1 MADISTVTMPDG
13 SVKDIKDSISRSSVS
28 ELVDNGAKNLSRWNG
43 GTSTRAQ
50 PTMASQIPFTSD
62 GGEYVI
68 SYDTSL
74 TTGFIAVGFK
84 NSSGTATA
92 TVEIGNAYKVKTVT
106 IPASTA
112 YFNIYTVTYGD
123 YSSFMICTKAAWD
136 ISHAYQPYRE
146 DLAEL
151 TVDSDEDR
159 AALVELV
166 DNGAK
171 NIADMS
177 KSTFTS
183 TQKDGV
189 TVTLSGDNI
198 VSSGNSGTGTNN
210 FFNVYYKSMSDVL
223 IPSGTWVAALIGTGI
238 ENFRIEIYDS
248 TKTDLIKGSFGE
260 PVTFTLGEGVTGSYA
275 RITSK
280 PSTDCTGSFK
290 LLICSPAAWNISH
303 AYQPYRPS
311 EDEQNAQ
318 IALNETNI
326 LSIQQEQVVQN
337 REIATLREITNC
349 KLYGYRIDKQD
360 TNPDTRVTYLY
371 DAVGMTP
378 AYMDF
383 SGGSF
388 NYGSWGDIWFIAKN
402 RPVALKYDGTVDYE
416 LSHTDFTKKID
427 GETASDVS
435 DSTYGGNFMSEIPLV
450 YVKRWEDTRYNY
462 VVFCET
468 KPNDDYLAQ
477 AHTNANGTVNP
488 YIYLPMFKGSIDANN
503 KLRSLMGTIPNGN
516 TTAANEVSYVENCGN
531 GWQLW
536 DKAKIDLI
544 MDLIVLIT
552 KSTNCRGKIGNG
564 DCQTYNASDT
574 RKDSKNNG
582 ANGKMMSGYE
592 VGDTTRSTNAQFY
605 GAEGTDST
613 NYGKHHMIA
622 FYIED
627 LWANRWDRCLGFNL
641 VNNVYKVKMIP
652 PYTLDSDSTYQTL
665 SVTPPSSTEGW
676 LKNVSSGVY
685 GDVPTEVG
693 ASNTS
698 GFANYFYKNAS
709 AVRLSLFGGHADN
722 GRGVGRYWN
731 LLNAPS
737 NSYGLI
743 GGSPCY
749 NAL

>member
-1 MADISTVTMPDG
+1 M
-13 SVKDIKDSISRSSVS
+13 S
-28 ELVDNGAKNLSRWNG
+28 ELYSMLKAKKTGA
-43 GTSTRAQ
+43 
-50 PTMASQIPFTSD
+50 
-62 GGEYVI
+62 
-68 SYDTSL
+68 
-74 TTGFIAVGFK
+74 
-84 NSSGTATA
+84 SSGGGGGA
-92 TVEIGNAYKVKTVT
+92 TVNNAT
-106 IPASTA
+106 ITIQK
-112 YFNIYTVTYGD
+112 NGT
-123 YSSFMICTKAAWD
+123 
-136 ISHAYQPYRE
+136 
-146 DLAEL
+146 
-151 TVDSDEDR
+151 TVDSFTSNQATDKTINITVPTSAADVSALPNTTKYA
-159 AALVELV
+159 AALSLTI
-166 DNGAK
+166 N
-171 NIADMS
+171 S
-177 KSTFTS
+177 STFVMTG
-183 TQKDGV
+183 QLKDQN
-189 TVTLSGDNI
+189 GDNLGTAQTI
-198 VSSGNSGTGTNN
+198 DLPLESVVVDGSYNSQTKKVVLTLQNGNTIEFSVADLVSGLQTELSASNKLNPAYIN
-210 FFNVYYKSMSDVL
+210 
-223 IPSGTWVAALIGTGI
+223 
-238 ENFRIEIYDS
+238 YDS
-248 TKTDLIKGSFGE
+248 THRAVSDTEKSTWNGKQDAIDSSHKLSADL
-260 PVTFTLGEGVTGSYA
+260 VDD
-275 RITSK
+275 TSATNK
-280 PSTDCTGSFK
+280 FAT
-290 LLICSPAAWNISH
+290 AAELEQIETNKNNIS
-303 AYQPYRPS
+303 
-311 EDEQNAQ
+311 
-318 IALNETNI
+318 
-326 LSIQQEQVVQN
+326 SIQEEQVVQN

-383 SGGSF
+383 ANGTF
-388 NYGSWGDIWFIAKN
+388 NYGSWADIWFIKNN
-402 RPVALKYDGTVDYE
+402 RPVALKFDGTVDYE

-435 DSTYGGNFMSEIPLV
+435 DNTYGGNFMSEVPLV

-592 VGDTTRSTNAQFY
+592 VGDVTRSTNAQFY

-641 VNNVYKVKMIP
+641 VDNVYKVKMIP
-652 PYTLDSDSTYQTL
+652 PYALDSDSTYQTL

-693 ASNTS
+693 ASNVS

-709 AVRLSLFGGHADN
+709 GPRLSLFGGSADY
-722 GRGVGRYWN
+722 GLRVGRCWY
-731 LLNAPS
+731 L
-737 NSYGLI
+737 SYGATYSHWTI

>member
-1 MADISTVTMPDG
+1 MSDNINGFPVPEEPETREEQYLSAIAQVTPATQIPPEPLTR
-13 SVKDIKDSISRSSVS
+13 VEAYLNKIV
-28 ELVDNGAKNLSRWNG
+28 ENGTGGGGG
-43 GTSTRAQ
+43 GTTNYNALENKPQINSHELSGNKSSADLGLQ
-50 PTMASQIPFTSD
+50 PT
-62 GGEYVI
+62 
-68 SYDTSL
+68 L
-74 TTGFIAVGFK
+74 TTAQQ
-84 NSSGTATA
+84 
-92 TVEIGNAYKVKTVT
+92 
-106 IPASTA
+106 
-112 YFNIYTVTYGD
+112 
-123 YSSFMICTKAAWD
+123 AA
-136 ISHAYQPYRE
+136 
-146 DLAEL
+146 
-151 TVDSDEDR
+151 VDS
-159 AALVELV
+159 
-166 DNGAK
+166 
-171 NIADMS
+171 
-177 KSTFTS
+177 
-183 TQKDGV
+183 
-189 TVTLSGDNI
+189 
-198 VSSGNSGTGTNN
+198 
-210 FFNVYYKSMSDVL
+210 
-223 IPSGTWVAALIGTGI
+223 GI
-238 ENFRIEIYDS
+238 DS
-248 TKTDLIKGSFGE
+248 TKVQQI
-260 PVTFTLGEGVTGSYA
+260 
-275 RITSK
+275 
-280 PSTDCTGSFK
+280 STNTT
-290 LLICSPAAWNISH
+290 NIS
-303 AYQPYRPS
+303 
-311 EDEQNAQ
+311 
-318 IALNETNI
+318 
-326 LSIQQEQVVQN
+326 SIQEEQVVQN

-349 KLYGYRIDKQD
+349 KLYGLKIDKQD
-360 TNPDTRVTYLY
+360 VNPDTRVTYLY

-388 NYGSWGDIWFIAKN
+388 NYGSWADIWFIKNN

-516 TTAANEVSYVENCGN
+516 TTAANEVTYVENCGN

-564 DCQTYNASDT
+564 DCQTYNTSDT
-574 RKDSKNNG
+574 RKDSKNNA

-592 VGDTTRSTNAQFY
+592 VGDSTRSANAQFY
-605 GAEGTDST
+605 GTEGTDST
-613 NYGKHHMIA
+613 GYGTHHMIA

-641 VNNVYKVKMIP
+641 VNNVYKVKMTP
-652 PYTLDSDSTYQTL
+652 PYALDSDSTYQTL
-665 SVTPPSSTEGW
+665 SVTPPSATEGW

-693 ASNTS
+693 ASNVS

-709 AVRLSLFGGHADN
+709 GARLSLFGGAANN
-722 GRGVGRYWN
+722 GLRVGRYWN
-731 LLNAPS
+731 LLSDATSGNWS
-737 NSYGLI
+737 I
-743 GGSPCY
+743 GGSPCF

>member
-1 MADISTVTMPDG
+1 MDIVTLGAALNGSAEYVNSHFKGGSNIQIVDNPDGTQTINASGEVSAEDTVARADIAA
-13 SVKDIKDSISRSSVS
+13 IKDGESLDSFADVETALGSKQDTISDLSTIRS
-28 ELVDNGAKNLSRWNG
+28 GAALGATAVQPETGKGLSTNDYTTTEKTKLAGIAEGAEVNVQANWTQTTPTADDYIKNK
-43 GTSTRAQ
+43 
-50 PTMASQIPFTSD
+50 PT
-62 GGEYVI
+62 
-68 SYDTSL
+68 L
-74 TTGFIAVGFK
+74 
-84 NSSGTATA
+84 GTAAALDVAASGNASTSQVVKGNDTRLSDARNAADVSAWAKATNKPSYAGSEIPLTGYSEAQSKASVTA
-92 TVEIGNAYKVKTVT
+92 TDTTNEAIGKLEYRVE
-106 IPASTA
+106 
-112 YFNIYTVTYGD
+112 
-123 YSSFMICTKAAWD
+123 
-136 ISHAYQPYRE
+136 
-146 DLAEL
+146 
-151 TVDSDEDR
+151 
-159 AALVELV
+159 
-166 DNGAK
+166 
-171 NIADMS
+171 
-177 KSTFTS
+177 
-183 TQKDGV
+183 
-189 TVTLSGDNI
+189 
-198 VSSGNSGTGTNN
+198 NN
-210 FFNVYYKSMSDVL
+210 
-223 IPSGTWVAALIGTGI
+223 
-238 ENFRIEIYDS
+238 EN
-248 TKTDLIKGSFGE
+248 
-260 PVTFTLGEGVTGSYA
+260 
-275 RITSK
+275 
-280 PSTDCTGSFK
+280 
-290 LLICSPAAWNISH
+290 
-303 AYQPYRPS
+303 
-311 EDEQNAQ
+311 
-318 IALNETNI
+318 NI
-326 LSIQQEQVVQN
+326 LSIQQEQITQN
-337 REIATLREITNC
+337 NEIATLREITNC

-388 NYGSWGDIWFIAKN
+388 NYGSWADIWFIAKN

-435 DSTYGGNFMSEIPLV
+435 DSAYGGNFMSEIPLV

-516 TTAANEVSYVENCGN
+516 TTAADEVSYVENCGN

-574 RKDSKNNG
+574 RKDSKNIG

-605 GAEGTDST
+605 GTEGTDST

-641 VNNVYKVKMIP
+641 VDNVYKVKMAP
-652 PYTLDSDSTYQTL
+652 PYALDSDSTYQTL
-665 SVTPPSSTEGW
+665 SVTPPNSTEGW

-693 ASNTS
+693 ASNVS
-698 GFANYFYKNAS
+698 GFGNYFYKNAS
-709 AVRLSLFGGHADN
+709 GARLSLFGGNAVD
-722 GRGVGRYWN
+722 GLKVGRCWN
-731 LLNAPS
+731 LYYDATFS
-737 NSYGLI
+737 HWSI

>member
-1 MADISTVTMPDG
+1 MSDNTNNGFPVPEEPLTREEKYLSAIAGVTASTEIPEKPLTRVEAYLAKIVENGGSGSGFEPTDAQLDAMNSGITSEDVEQIST
-13 SVKDIKDSISRSSVS
+13 
-28 ELVDNGAKNLSRWNG
+28 NKN
-43 GTSTRAQ
+43 
-50 PTMASQIPFTSD
+50 
-62 GGEYVI
+62 
-68 SYDTSL
+68 
-74 TTGFIAVGFK
+74 
-84 NSSGTATA
+84 
-92 TVEIGNAYKVKTVT
+92 
-106 IPASTA
+106 
-112 YFNIYTVTYGD
+112 
-123 YSSFMICTKAAWD
+123 
-136 ISHAYQPYRE
+136 
-146 DLAEL
+146 
-151 TVDSDEDR
+151 
-159 AALVELV
+159 
-166 DNGAK
+166 
-171 NIADMS
+171 
-177 KSTFTS
+177 
-183 TQKDGV
+183 
-189 TVTLSGDNI
+189 
-198 VSSGNSGTGTNN
+198 
-210 FFNVYYKSMSDVL
+210 
-223 IPSGTWVAALIGTGI
+223 
-238 ENFRIEIYDS
+238 
-248 TKTDLIKGSFGE
+248 
-260 PVTFTLGEGVTGSYA
+260 
-275 RITSK
+275 
-280 PSTDCTGSFK
+280 
-290 LLICSPAAWNISH
+290 
-303 AYQPYRPS
+303 
-311 EDEQNAQ
+311 
-318 IALNETNI
+318 NI
-326 LSIQQEQVVQN
+326 LSIQEEQVVQN

-388 NYGSWGDIWFIAKN
+388 NYGSWADIWFIAKN

-477 AHTNANGTVNP
+477 AHTNVNGTVNS

-574 RKDSKNNG
+574 RKDSKNNA

-641 VNNVYKVKMIP
+641 VDNVYKVKMTP
-652 PYTLDSDSTYQTL
+652 PYALDSDSTYQTL

-693 ASNTS
+693 ASNVS

-709 AVRLSLFGGHADN
+709 GARLSLFGGNANH
-722 GRGVGRYWN
+722 GLGVGRYWT
-731 LLNAPS
+731 LHYGATT
-737 NSYGLI
+737 SYWII

>member
-1 MADISTVTMPDG
+1 MIQIYNNKHLTWDGTTSINHYELFADTVTDLPSDPYYFSSPDKG
-13 SVKDIKDSISRSSVS
+13 SYKMAQGSIAWVIDVS
-28 ELVDNGAKNLSRWNG
+28 EIYMLD
-43 GTSTRAQ
+43 
-50 PTMASQIPFTSD
+50 
-62 GGEYVI
+62 
-68 SYDTSL
+68 
-74 TTGFIAVGFK
+74 
-84 NSSGTATA
+84 SG
-92 TVEIGNAYKVKTVT
+92 
-106 IPASTA
+106 
-112 YFNIYTVTYGD
+112 
-123 YSSFMICTKAAWD
+123 
-136 ISHAYQPYRE
+136 
-146 DLAEL
+146 
-151 TVDSDEDR
+151 
-159 AALVELV
+159 
-166 DNGAK
+166 
-171 NIADMS
+171 
-177 KSTFTS
+177 
-183 TQKDGV
+183 
-189 TVTLSGDNI
+189 
-198 VSSGNSGTGTNN
+198 
-210 FFNVYYKSMSDVL
+210 
-223 IPSGTWVAALIGTGI
+223 GTWVLESISGGGGGGGGTTDYNALTNKPSINSVELSGNKTLSDLGIQSAIDSSHKLSADLVTNGTTNKFNMQADWTQADNTSGDFIKNKPTLGTAATTDATAYATAAQGTKADTAIQSAGTGLSASGTTL
-238 ENFRIEIYDS
+238 NHS
-248 TKTDLIKGSFGE
+248 NSVTAKTTQGF
-260 PVTFTLGEGVTGSYA
+260 
-275 RITSK
+275 
-280 PSTDCTGSFK
+280 
-290 LLICSPAAWNISH
+290 
-303 AYQPYRPS
+303 
-311 EDEQNAQ
+311 AQ
-318 IALNETNI
+318 IAYDAQGHITGSTAATTAQVNAIDSGITSTDVAQIGLNKNNI
-326 LSIQQEQVVQN
+326 LSIQQEQITQN
-337 REIATLREITNC
+337 NEIATLREITNC

-388 NYGSWGDIWFIAKN
+388 NYGSWADIWFIAKN

-435 DSTYGGNFMSEIPLV
+435 DSAYGGNFMSEIPLV

-574 RKDSKNNG
+574 RKDSKNND

-641 VNNVYKVKMIP
+641 VDNVYKVKMAP
-652 PYTLDSDSTYQTL
+652 PYALDSDSTYQTL
-665 SVTPPSSTEGW
+665 SVTPPNSTEGW

-685 GDVPTEVG
+685 GDVPTEVD
-693 ASNTS
+693 ASNVS

-709 AVRLSLFGGHADN
+709 GARLSLFGGGANN
-722 GRGVGRYWN
+722 GLSVGRYWHLGN
-731 LLNAPS
+731 GATRS
-737 NSYGLI
+737 GWFI

>member
-1 MADISTVTMPDG
+1 MSDNINGFPVPEEPETREEQYLSAIAQVTPATQIPPKPLTR
-13 SVKDIKDSISRSSVS
+13 VEAYLNKIV
-28 ELVDNGAKNLSRWNG
+28 ENGTGGGGG
-43 GTSTRAQ
+43 GTTNYNALENKPQINGHELSGNKSSADLGLQ
-50 PTMASQIPFTSD
+50 PA
-62 GGEYVI
+62 
-68 SYDTSL
+68 L
-74 TTGFIAVGFK
+74 TTAQQ
-84 NSSGTATA
+84 
-92 TVEIGNAYKVKTVT
+92 
-106 IPASTA
+106 
-112 YFNIYTVTYGD
+112 
-123 YSSFMICTKAAWD
+123 AA
-136 ISHAYQPYRE
+136 
-146 DLAEL
+146 
-151 TVDSDEDR
+151 VDS
-159 AALVELV
+159 
-166 DNGAK
+166 
-171 NIADMS
+171 
-177 KSTFTS
+177 
-183 TQKDGV
+183 
-189 TVTLSGDNI
+189 
-198 VSSGNSGTGTNN
+198 
-210 FFNVYYKSMSDVL
+210 
-223 IPSGTWVAALIGTGI
+223 GI
-238 ENFRIEIYDS
+238 DS
-248 TKTDLIKGSFGE
+248 TKVEQIGTN
-260 PVTFTLGEGVTGSYA
+260 TT
-275 RITSK
+275 
-280 PSTDCTGSFK
+280 
-290 LLICSPAAWNISH
+290 NIS
-303 AYQPYRPS
+303 
-311 EDEQNAQ
+311 
-318 IALNETNI
+318 
-326 LSIQQEQVVQN
+326 SIQEEQIVQN

-360 TNPDTRVTYLY
+360 TNPDTSVTYLY

-388 NYGSWGDIWFIAKN
+388 NYGSWADIWFIAKN

-516 TTAANEVSYVENCGN
+516 TTAANEVTYAENCGN

-564 DCQTYNASDT
+564 DCQTYNTSDT

-592 VGDTTRSTNAQFY
+592 VGDVTRSTNAQFY

-641 VNNVYKVKMIP
+641 IDNVYKVKMAP
-652 PYTLDSDSTYQTL
+652 PYALDSDSTYQTL
-665 SVTPPSSTEGW
+665 SVTPPSATEGW

-693 ASNTS
+693 ASNVS

-709 AVRLSLFGGHADN
+709 GARLSLFGGLASY
-722 GRGVGRYWN
+722 GLEVGRYWN
-731 LLNAPS
+731 LRYGATS
-737 NSYGLI
+737 SYWSI
-743 GGSPCY
+743 GGSPCF

>member
-1 MADISTVTMPDG
+1 MPYGTEDTNPPAEPLTREEQYLSAIAGVTSSSDIPEKPLTRIEEYLNKIV
-13 SVKDIKDSISRSSVS
+13 
-28 ELVDNGAKNLSRWNG
+28 ENG
-43 GTSTRAQ
+43 GGGGGGGTTDYTDLTNK
-50 PTMASQIPFTSD
+50 PQI
-62 GGEYVI
+62 
-68 SYDTSL
+68 
-74 TTGFIAVGFK
+74 
-84 NSSGTATA
+84 NS
-92 TVEIGNAYKVKTVT
+92 
-106 IPASTA
+106 
-112 YFNIYTVTYGD
+112 
-123 YSSFMICTKAAWD
+123 
-136 ISHAYQPYRE
+136 
-146 DLAEL
+146 
-151 TVDSDEDR
+151 
-159 AALVELV
+159 
-166 DNGAK
+166 
-171 NIADMS
+171 
-177 KSTFTS
+177 
-183 TQKDGV
+183 
-189 TVTLSGDNI
+189 VTLSGNKSLSDIGAQPTINNDNKLAGSLSVLTGYEQASTAADI
-198 VSSGNSGTGTNN
+198 AATDTVNQAFGKIEKRVS
-210 FFNVYYKSMSDVL
+210 D
-223 IPSGTWVAALIGTGI
+223 
-238 ENFRIEIYDS
+238 D
-248 TKTDLIKGSFGE
+248 
-260 PVTFTLGEGVTGSYA
+260 
-275 RITSK
+275 
-280 PSTDCTGSFK
+280 
-290 LLICSPAAWNISH
+290 
-303 AYQPYRPS
+303 
-311 EDEQNAQ
+311 
-318 IALNETNI
+318 ETNI
-326 LSIQQEQVVQN
+326 SSLQEEQVIQN

-360 TNPDTRVTYLY
+360 ANPDTRVTYLY

-388 NYGSWGDIWFIAKN
+388 NYGSWADIWFIAKN

-427 GETASDVS
+427 GVTTSDVS
-435 DSTYGGNFMSEIPLV
+435 DSTYDGNFMSEIPLV
-450 YVKRWEDTRYNY
+450 YVKRWEDIRYNY
-462 VVFCET
+462 VVFSET

-488 YIYLPMFKGSIDANN
+488 YIYLPMFKGSIDTNN

-564 DCQTYNASDT
+564 DCQTYNTSDT
-574 RKDSKNNG
+574 RKDSKNNA

-592 VGDTTRSTNAQFY
+592 VGDSTRSANAQFY
-605 GAEGTDST
+605 GSEGTDST

-641 VNNVYKVKMIP
+641 VDNVYKVKMTP
-652 PYTLDSDSTYQTL
+652 PYALDSDSTYQTL

-685 GDVPTEVG
+685 GDVPTAVG

-709 AVRLSLFGGHADN
+709 GARLSLFGGGANDGLN
-722 GRGVGRYWN
+722 VGRYWN
-731 LLNAPS
+731 LGNGATLS
-737 NSYGLI
+737 TWSI

>member
-1 MADISTVTMPDG
+1 MSDDIREEQWLADIRSAARGEATTYDLTPIIRREFYYA
-13 SVKDIKDSISRSSVS
+13 DIITALK
-28 ELVDNGAKNLSRWNG
+28 NGGGGGG
-43 GTSTRAQ
+43 GTSDYTQ
-50 PTMASQIPFTSD
+50 LSNKPQI
-62 GGEYVI
+62 
-68 SYDTSL
+68 
-74 TTGFIAVGFK
+74 
-84 NSSGTATA
+84 NST
-92 TVEIGNAYKVKTVT
+92 E
-106 IPASTA
+106 
-112 YFNIYTVTYGD
+112 
-123 YSSFMICTKAAWD
+123 
-136 ISHAYQPYRE
+136 
-146 DLAEL
+146 
-151 TVDSDEDR
+151 
-159 AALVELV
+159 
-166 DNGAK
+166 
-171 NIADMS
+171 
-177 KSTFTS
+177 
-183 TQKDGV
+183 
-189 TVTLSGDNI
+189 LSGDK
-198 VSSGNSGTGTNN
+198 SSSDLGLQAALTETQLAAVNSG
-210 FFNVYYKSMSDVL
+210 
-223 IPSGTWVAALIGTGI
+223 I
-238 ENFRIEIYDS
+238 DS
-248 TKTDLIKGSFGE
+248 TKVEQIATN
-260 PVTFTLGEGVTGSYA
+260 TT
-275 RITSK
+275 
-280 PSTDCTGSFK
+280 
-290 LLICSPAAWNISH
+290 NIS
-303 AYQPYRPS
+303 
-311 EDEQNAQ
+311 
-318 IALNETNI
+318 
-326 LSIQQEQVVQN
+326 SIQEEQVVQN

-371 DAVGMTP
+371 DAAGMTP

-388 NYGSWGDIWFIAKN
+388 NYGSWADIWFVKNN
-402 RPVALKYDGTVDYE
+402 RPVALRYDGTVDYE

-462 VVFCET
+462 VVFSET

-516 TTAANEVSYVENCGN
+516 TTAANEVLYVENCGN

-564 DCQTYNASDT
+564 DCQTYNTSDT
-574 RKDSKNNG
+574 RKDSKNNA

-605 GAEGTDST
+605 GSEGTDST

-641 VNNVYKVKMIP
+641 VDNVYKVKMTP

-665 SVTPPSSTEGW
+665 SITPPSATEGW

-693 ASNTS
+693 ASNVS

-709 AVRLSLFGGHADN
+709 GARLSLFGGYAVF
-722 GRGVGRYWN
+722 GLKVGRCWYLCYDAAISYW
-731 LLNAPS
+731 
-737 NSYGLI
+737 GI
-743 GGSPCY
+743 GGSPCF

>member
-1 MADISTVTMPDG
+1 MNFFDMLVSKSINGGGGGSGTSNYNDLSNKPSINSVTLTGNKTASALGLQPEITGDVKISSDNVDDTDATNLFVTSGEKSTWSGKQDALTFDDAPTENSNNPVKSGGIYTALSGKQATLTFDDSPTSGSSNPVKSGGVYTALGNKQDTVTFDGTYSASANKAATVSTVTNAVNALDVTGG
-13 SVKDIKDSISRSSVS
+13 SVAASKTLASWSETDGKVSVTTQDIAITGSQAVLTGYSI
-28 ELVDNGAKNLSRWNG
+28 
-43 GTSTRAQ
+43 AQ
-50 PTMASQIPFTSD
+50 SKQS
-62 GGEYVI
+62 
-68 SYDTSL
+68 
-74 TTGFIAVGFK
+74 IAATD
-84 NSSGTATA
+84 TATEA
-92 TVEIGNAYKVKTVT
+92 FGKVEQRV
-106 IPASTA
+106 
-112 YFNIYTVTYGD
+112 
-123 YSSFMICTKAAWD
+123 
-136 ISHAYQPYRE
+136 Q
-146 DLAEL
+146 
-151 TVDSDEDR
+151 
-159 AALVELV
+159 
-166 DNGAK
+166 
-171 NIADMS
+171 
-177 KSTFTS
+177 
-183 TQKDGV
+183 
-189 TVTLSGDNI
+189 
-198 VSSGNSGTGTNN
+198 TNE
-210 FFNVYYKSMSDVL
+210 S
-223 IPSGTWVAALIGTGI
+223 
-238 ENFRIEIYDS
+238 
-248 TKTDLIKGSFGE
+248 
-260 PVTFTLGEGVTGSYA
+260 
-275 RITSK
+275 
-280 PSTDCTGSFK
+280 
-290 LLICSPAAWNISH
+290 NIS
-303 AYQPYRPS
+303 
-311 EDEQNAQ
+311 
-318 IALNETNI
+318 
-326 LSIQQEQVVQN
+326 SIQEEQVVQN

-388 NYGSWGDIWFIAKN
+388 NYGSWADIWFIAKN

-416 LSHTDFTKKID
+416 LSHTDFAKKID

-450 YVKRWEDTRYNY
+450 YVKRWEDARYNY

-516 TTAANEVSYVENCGN
+516 TTAANEVTYVENCGN

-536 DKAKIDLI
+536 DKAKIDLV

-564 DCQTYNASDT
+564 DCQTYNTSDT

-592 VGDTTRSTNAQFY
+592 VGDATRSANAQFY
-605 GAEGTDST
+605 GSEGTDST

-641 VNNVYKVKMIP
+641 VDNVYKVKMTP
-652 PYTLDSDSTYQTL
+652 PYALDSDSTYQTL

-693 ASNTS
+693 ASNVS

-709 AVRLSLFGGHADN
+709 GARLSLFGGAASS
-722 GRGVGRYWN
+722 GLTVGRCWRLYDGATGSGW
-731 LLNAPS
+731 A
-737 NSYGLI
+737 I